1 MKHCSTRRPRPP
13 STSQYRYGPGD
24 VGGYTQRPVSS
35 PLSGMRRRKRQGPL
49 RPAGASRLEVLSSIV
64 CIPLNF
70 PLLGRLSIWFEPNPV
85 PFYTG
90 DNPCYSGVNEW
101 QYTAYLEEQ
110 GGAGVTIERFTW
122 DFYDQDGQYLGN
134 RKAPARTSSNG
145 STTVAKEAPTSQPRR
160 RSAASFALSWASGRP
175 GRWR

>member
-1 MKHCSTRRPRPP
+1 
-13 STSQYRYGPGD
+13 
-24 VGGYTQRPVSS
+24 
-35 PLSGMRRRKRQGPL
+35 L

-110 GGAGVTIERFTW
+110 GGVGVTIERFTW
-122 DFYDQDGQYLGN
+122 DFYDQNGQYLGQSES
-134 RKAPARTSSNG
+134 TSEDFAQWFKDCGEG
-145 STTVAKEAPTSQPRR
+145 STYIPAKATVCGKLCAQLGQRPSGSVAMTFYGTDDHGKKVSEGARVYFSPAVTGTSPE
-160 RSAASFALSWASGRP
+160 
-175 GRWR
+175 